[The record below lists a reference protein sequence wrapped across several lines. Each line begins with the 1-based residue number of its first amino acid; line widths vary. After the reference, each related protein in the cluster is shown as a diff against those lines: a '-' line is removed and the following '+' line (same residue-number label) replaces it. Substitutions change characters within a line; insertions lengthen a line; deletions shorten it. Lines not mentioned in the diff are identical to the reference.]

1 LGPLSAFNRCRN
13 VANTSVTSGR
23 DSNSGNST
31 EPLSLLPLLQLAA
44 AAAGVSAT
52 PLLLPLLL
60 LLLPGMGAQGSAA
73 LGTNHS
79 DSLLMNCLGCVARIA
94 SQSTCTAQH
103 STARQSKQP
112 SNLKLG

>member
-1 LGPLSAFNRCRN
+1 
-13 VANTSVTSGR
+13 
-23 DSNSGNST
+23 
-31 EPLSLLPLLQLAA
+31 
-44 AAAGVSAT
+44 
-52 PLLLPLLL
+52 
-60 LLLPGMGAQGSAA
+60 